1 MFANGLD
8 ELLLVLSTRY
18 DKRSK
23 ILTVISKKHPR
34 IALDVVQHKIVD
46 LKHLEFF
53 LGGGEDLLYLS
64 FSFST

>member
-1 MFANGLD
+1 MFANGSD

-23 ILTVISKKHPR
+23 ILTVISKKYPR

-46 LKHLEFF
+46 LKHLGFF
-53 LGGGEDLLYLS
+53 LWGGELLYLGC
-64 FSFST
+64 SFST